1 MQEQKQDL
9 AISLSTRS
17 SSSVQID
24 VLPTGRL
31 ELSPVYLPTRELL
44 TLCPWF
50 VPLYDNHHVPF
61 EESWRD
67 TVSLLGKP
75 ALKGKREAVAAGLLQ
90 PLEEAM
96 GGKVVVDTPSGR
108 FYLQVPGGARW
119 KCRWLPR
126 ACVKWPCWLA

>member
-1 MQEQKQDL
+1 M
-9 AISLSTRS
+9 
-17 SSSVQID
+17 
-24 VLPTGRL
+24 
-31 ELSPVYLPTRELL
+31 
-44 TLCPWF
+44 PWF